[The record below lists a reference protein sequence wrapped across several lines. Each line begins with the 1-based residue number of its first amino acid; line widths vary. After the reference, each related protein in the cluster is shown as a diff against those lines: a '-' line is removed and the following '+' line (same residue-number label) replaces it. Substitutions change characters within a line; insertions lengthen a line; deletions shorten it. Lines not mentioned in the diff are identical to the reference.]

1 MNSFNKR
8 ILKLKICFMM
18 NFKILKFNN
27 SQKKNK
33 IKILVLNRFNKKINH
48 LRLINKIYKNNK
60 IKKLI
65 VVIKQIIYILKMNN
79 FNRF

>member
-8 ILKLKICFMM
+8 ILRLKNYFNM

-27 SQKKNK
+27 KQKLNK

-48 LRLINKIYKNNK
+48 LRLIKKIYKNNK

-65 VVIKQIIYILKMNN
+65 VLIKQIIYNLMMNN
-79 FNRF
+79 SNRI

>member
-1 MNSFNKR
+1 
-8 ILKLKICFMM
+8 MM
-18 NFKILKFNN
+18 NFKILKLNN
-27 SQKKNK
+27 SQKNNK